1 MARVLIVDDEAEI
14 VDFLENFLKRF
25 KIESKKASNGK
36 QALVLY
42 EQFKPDWVFLD
53 IKMPD
58 IDGLEVLKTIRK
70 LQSDA
75 KAIMITGRDDKDSQT
90 KAKKLGAVDYVIK
103 PLDLEE
109 LHKKINRYILGKFKP
124 FPRRDWGLEK

>member
-1 MARVLIVDDEAEI
+1 MSKVLIVDDEAEI

-25 KIESKKASNGK
+25 KIESRKAINGK
-36 QALVLY
+36 QALDLY

-58 IDGLEVLKTIRK
+58 VDGFDVLKKIRK
-70 LQSDA
+70 LGNDA
-75 KAIMITGRDDKDSQT
+75 KVIMITGRDDKDSQT
-90 KAKKLGAVDYVIK
+90 KAKKLGAVDYVVK

-109 LHKKINRYILGKFKP
+109 LHQKIQIYILKK
-124 FPRRDWGLEK
+124 

>member
-1 MARVLIVDDEAEI
+1 MAKVLIVDDEAEI

-25 KIESKKASNGK
+25 KIESKKAVNGK
-36 QALVLY
+36 QALVIY

-58 IDGLEVLKTIRK
+58 VDGFEVLKKINK
-70 LQSDA
+70 A
-75 KAIMITGRDDKDSQT
+75 KGAAKVIMITGRDDKDSQT
-90 KAKKLGAVDYVIK
+90 KAKKLGAVDYIIK

-109 LHKKINRYILGKFKP
+109 LHRKINTHILGKS
-124 FPRRDWGLEK
+124 